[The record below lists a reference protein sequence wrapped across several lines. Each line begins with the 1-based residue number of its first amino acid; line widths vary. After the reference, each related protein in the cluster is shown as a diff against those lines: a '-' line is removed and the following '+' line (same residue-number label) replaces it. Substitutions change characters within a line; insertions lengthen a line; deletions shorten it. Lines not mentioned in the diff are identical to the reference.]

1 MNYVNKLDLHG
12 VRHEDVVRIVENFI
26 LMNKSKMP
34 LTIIW
39 VNSNKMIELVQAAI
53 KHVGCKTYTP
63 SYGTIVI
70 RDFSWEYHQLPISM
84 LILILKD

>member
-26 LMNKSKMP
+26 LMNQSKMP
-34 LTIIW
+34 LTIICG
-39 VNSNKMIELVQAAI
+39 NSNKMIELVQAAI

-70 RDFSWEYHQLPISM
+70 RDFS
-84 LILILKD
+84 